1 MRVRNLNINTD
12 LPYTHK
18 ALLQYFHKRA
28 CRPPVESYCLFAS
41 CVPLLELSRSSANH
55 ALWRR
60 HTKDPI
66 KRSLNRAVN
75 TMKTVAEAS
84 IAASISANAT
94 RLSEALNNHMRNS
107 FQPDSRKVL
116 RKFHPAEVSEV
127 TGISMSNLRT
137 RHQEGDFP
145 EVETDSRG
153 RRLYSAAEIDE
164 IRHVMA
170 RTGRNGEAYLPGRRE
185 SDAIQL
191 ISIVN
196 FKGGSGKTT
205 TAIHLAQ
212 RYALRGYRVLAVD
225 LDPQAS
231 LTTMFGYRPELEF
244 AEGGT
249 IYDALKYDDPVPI
262 SQIIRK
268 TYFHKLDLAPA
279 GLLLSE
285 YETETAYALQHKID
299 PPFTQRLSIA
309 LDEVEANY
317 DIVIIDCPPALGF
330 TTMTALLAST
340 GLLITV
346 IPSMLDVASMSQF
359 LEMAGE
365 TVKTLEEAIGPID
378 WKFLKFLISR
388 YEPMDVPQSQIAGFL
403 RTILLDQ
410 VLTTPMLKSTAISDA
425 GMTQQTIY
433 ELDPS
438 QVVKKTLSR
447 ILESVNGVADEF
459 EKTIQQAWGREVD

>member
-1 MRVRNLNINTD
+1 MDSDMKNAET
-12 LPYTHK
+12 
-18 ALLQYFHKRA
+18 
-28 CRPPVESYCLFAS
+28 S
-41 CVPLLELSRSSANH
+41 
-55 ALWRR
+55 
-60 HTKDPI
+60 PI
-66 KRSLNRAVN
+66 A
-75 TMKTVAEAS
+75 AS
-84 IAASISANAT
+84 IAANAA

-107 FQPDSRKVL
+107 FQPDSRKAL
-116 RKFHPAEVSEV
+116 RKFHPAEVSEL

-145 EVETDSRG
+145 DVESDSRG
-153 RRLYSAAEIDE
+153 RRLYSAEEIDQ

-185 SDAIQL
+185 NDALQV

-196 FKGGSGKTT
+196 FKGGSSKTT
-205 TAIHLAQ
+205 SAIHLAQ

-225 LDPQAS
+225 MDPQAS
-231 LTTMFGYRPELEF
+231 LTTMFGYRPEIEF
-244 AEGGT
+244 AESGT
-249 IYDALKYDDPVPI
+249 IYDALKYEDPVPL
-262 SQIIRK
+262 SQVIRK
-268 TYFHKLDLAPA
+268 TYFHNLDLAPA

-299 PPFTQRLSIA
+299 PPFTQRLAIA
-309 LDEVEANY
+309 LDEVEADY
-317 DIVIIDCPPALGF
+317 DLVIIDCPPQLGF

-346 IPSMLDVASMSQF
+346 VPSMLDVASMAQF

-365 TVKTLEEAIGPID
+365 TVQTLEEAAGPID
-378 WKFLKFLISR
+378 WNFLKFLIAR
-388 YEPMDVPQSQIAGFL
+388 YEPTDVPQSQMAGFL
-403 RTILLDQ
+403 RSILLDQ

-438 QVVKKTLSR
+438 QVVKKTLTR

-459 EKTIQQAWGREVD
+459 EKTIQQAWGRETD